1 MCSYLFI
8 IFTTFKKG
16 LIDFRFFPYWQNVD
30 KDGTVS
36 TAVNNVRDI
45 VEAVFPVITWL
56 VSVTKDVMLDGQ
68 ALSVLRV
75 SKNSLDLKIT

>member
-16 LIDFRFFPYWQNVD
+16 LIDFFPYWQNVD